1 MGQAITT
8 ASAAASQ
15 DLAAV
20 GGSHS
25 LTETVL
31 LGALKLLGLIG
42 TRSCH
47 SVTPPIKNTGA
58 FFKSTLT
65 RQRKTAAV
73 IYIPRKTAYGIL
85 YKKGSFLST
94 TKYSVFLSVKPLF
107 SKFSI
112 C

>member
-58 FFKSTLT
+58 FFQKHTYSTAEN
-65 RQRKTAAV
+65 RRSN
-73 IYIPRKTAYGIL
+73 L
-85 YKKGSFLST
+85 YSAENRVRDIIQKRFV
-94 TKYSVFLSVKPLF
+94 SVNH
-107 SKFSI
+107 
-112 C
+112 